1 MDLDMETAVYS
12 DAAKR
17 VADEMTMH
25 AVLGQHGKWCAFRLS
40 DGSSPDHAAYDSR
53 ADAVRHQK
61 SDADRCMYL
70 QIAEMPADH
79 AEQVLDF
86 WRKAH
91 DAGLRGTDPEV
102 LMPLTAQDRKRQI
115 TALRKS

>member
-1 MDLDMETAVYS
+1 METAVFS

-17 VADEMTMH
+17 MSDEVTMH
-25 AVLGQHGKWCAFRLS
+25 AVLGHYGKWAAFRLS
-40 DGSSPDHAAYDSR
+40 DGSSTDHTAYDSR

-61 SDADRCMYL
+61 NDEDRCLYIL
-70 QIAEMPADH
+70 IPPAGMPVDH

-91 DAGLRGTDPEV
+91 DAGFRAADPEI
-102 LMPLTAQDRKRQI
+102 LMPHSKQDQRRQI
-115 TALRKS
+115 KALKRL

>member
-1 MDLDMETAVYS
+1 METATFS

-25 AVLGQHGKWCAFRLS
+25 AVIGQYGKWCAFRLS

-70 QIAEMPADH
+70 KVPPAGMPAGD

-102 LMPLTAQDRKRQI
+102 LMPHSARDRQRQI
-115 TALRKS
+115 HALKRS

>member
-1 MDLDMETAVYS
+1 METALYS

-25 AVLGQHGKWCAFRLS
+25 AILGQYGKWCAFRLS
-40 DGSSPDHAAYDSR
+40 DGSSDHAAYDSR
-53 ADAVRHQK
+53 ADAQRHQK

-70 QIAEMPADH
+70 KIPIGGMPAGD

-86 WRKAH
+86 WRKAY

-102 LMPLTAQDRKRQI
+102 LMPLSERDRQRQI
-115 TALRKS
+115 TALKKA